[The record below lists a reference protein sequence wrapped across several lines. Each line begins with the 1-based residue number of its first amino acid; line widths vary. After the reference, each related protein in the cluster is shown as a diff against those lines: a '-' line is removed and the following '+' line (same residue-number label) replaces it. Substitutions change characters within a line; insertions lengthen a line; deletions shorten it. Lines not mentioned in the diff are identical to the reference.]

1 MYDKWIGFCHIVS
14 FYTGQGIDILF
25 FRGANGNV
33 KNFIAKAM
41 FVLALLIGVPS
52 IAMAHDGVTHAEPQ
66 ASVQSSQQAV
76 PADVAKSMNI
86 EVKSVVLKSEP
97 SAKSEK
103 TASGTCP
110 CGGSCAKCT
119 CSMGSCCQFLNKA
132 VALDIPVAGES
143 QGVYSHEALVI
154 GMTGETLSKPPQ
166 IS

>member
-1 MYDKWIGFCHIVS
+1 
-14 FYTGQGIDILF
+14 
-25 FRGANGNV
+25 
-33 KNFIAKAM
+33 M

-52 IAMAHDGVTHAEPQ
+52 LAMAHDGVTHAEPQ
-66 ASVQSSQQAV
+66 ISVHSVQQAI
-76 PADVAKSMNI
+76 PADDARTMKVEI
-86 EVKSVVLKSEP
+86 KSVVLKTES
-97 SAKSEK
+97 SAKPLK

-119 CSMGSCCQFLNKA
+119 CSMVSCCQFLNKA

-166 IS
+166 NA